1 MGKYHQAIKPGES
14 ITFDWKANYPGVFY
28 YHCSADPV
36 IMHIANGMF
45 GAVIVDPPGYM
56 PEGKEDV
63 LIQHEWY
70 GRGTDPNVP
79 LQLKREATDF
89 FYLSD
94 FPSFGIFFIH
104 LAATPTNVSNI
115 A

>member
-1 MGKYHQAIKPGES
+1 MDMGKYHQAIKPGES

-79 LQLKREATDF
+79 LKLKRRRRISFICQIFLHSESS
-89 FYLSD
+89 LS
-94 FPSFGIFFIH
+94 I
-104 LAATPTNVSNI
+104 
-115 A
+115 